1 MNAIDDRLRLFP
13 FSCSVGRDSVVVV
26 VIHVGNW
33 KLSVSRYV
41 DVGGTRRQWRIVPT
55 LCTAA
60 VNTTDEKYTLPKWQ
74 KIVVKKDR
82 NLE

>member
-13 FSCSVGRDSVVVV
+13 FSCSVGRDSVVV

-60 VNTTDEKYTLPKWQ
+60 VNTTDEKYMLPKWQ
-74 KIVVKKDR
+74 KILVKKDK
-82 NLE
+82 NPE